1 MLQEVKQ
8 KTIRYYVLP
17 SKISP
22 FKEWF
27 YSLKDSKIK
36 SIVLTRINRVVLGNL
51 GDCRSLGETIYELKI
66 HYGPGLRL
74 YFGIV
79 ENIIIILLLGGTKK
93 SQKQDIAKAKEYWQ
107 DFKNNH
113 LK

>member
-1 MLQEVKQ
+1 MLHEAKQ

-27 YSLKDSKIK
+27 CSLKNSKTK
-36 SIVLTRINRVVLGNL
+36 SIVRTRINRVILGNL
-51 GDCRSLGETIYELKI
+51 GDCRSLGEAIYELKI
-66 HYGPGLRL
+66 HYRPGIRL
-74 YFGIV
+74 YFGVV
-79 ENIIIILLLGGTKK
+79 EDIIIILLLGGTKK
-93 SQKQDIAKAKEYWQ
+93 SQKQDIEKAKEYWQ